1 MGGCVGPVWSDSLWS
16 PCDPFSTVSSGR
28 VDSHEAVFAPRPA
41 PPWRAGQR
49 QPQRTRPAPQG
60 SRGWRRPWEGAAG
73 PGHGGDAWA
82 ALPAPDAAVSS
93 ASPRTP
99 RSCDK
104 WEKDPGGGDDGP
116 PGAVAVRPE
125 PSRAVRE
132 GWLLPLPRPWGG
144 GGELDFQRNFFGNIK
159 HSDNVSRLRVWHIRL
174 CQTDAVCDGTIVIS
188 GRACVAEG
196 AVSGVRMQT
205 CPGHWRAG
213 LGKHR
218 CSGTPAG
225 ASAYLKQGA
234 LSPSGWGPASRGSF
248 RA

>member
-1 MGGCVGPVWSDSLWS
+1 MKPLLPHGQLLPGE
-16 PCDPFSTVSSGR
+16 R
-28 VDSHEAVFAPRPA
+28 
-41 PPWRAGQR
+41 GQR

-60 SRGWRRPWEGAAG
+60 SRGWRRPREGAAG

-159 HSDNVSRLRVWHIRL
+159 HSDNFSRLRVWHIRL

-205 CPGHWRAG
+205 CPRRWRAG

>member
-1 MGGCVGPVWSDSLWS
+1 MPGPLSPPQMQRFPPPLHGPPGPV
-16 PCDPFSTVSSGR
+16 TSGK
-28 VDSHEAVFAPRPA
+28 
-41 PPWRAGQR
+41 
-49 QPQRTRPAPQG
+49 RTR
-60 SRGWRRPWEGAAG
+60 
-73 PGHGGDAWA
+73 
-82 ALPAPDAAVSS
+82 
-93 ASPRTP
+93 
-99 RSCDK
+99 
-104 WEKDPGGGDDGP
+104 GGGDDGP

-159 HSDNVSRLRVWHIRL
+159 HSDNFSRLRVWHIRL

-205 CPGHWRAG
+205 CPRRWRAG

>member
-28 VDSHEAVFAPRPA
+28 VDSHEAAFPHGQLLPGEQASGSLSGRARPHRA
-41 PPWRAGQR
+41 LGAGGGRGRARRALATAAMPGPLSPPQMQR
-49 QPQRTRPAPQG
+49 FPPPLHGPPGPVTSGKRTR
-60 SRGWRRPWEGAAG
+60 
-73 PGHGGDAWA
+73 
-82 ALPAPDAAVSS
+82 
-93 ASPRTP
+93 
-99 RSCDK
+99 
-104 WEKDPGGGDDGP
+104 GGGDDGP

-132 GWLLPLPRPWGG
+132 GWLLPLPRPWGR

-159 HSDNVSRLRVWHIRL
+159 HSDNFSRLRVWHIRL

-205 CPGHWRAG
+205 CPRRWRAG

-225 ASAYLKQGA
+225 ASPYLKQGA
-234 LSPSGWGPASRGSF
+234 LSPSGWGAASRGSF